1 MVVTMEETMGGMDTQ
16 LVVHLAS
23 LSMQLEMAVMGVTG
37 EIGSALHTVVTGMNA
52 HVHHVTHHIVAE
64 MHFTFW

>member
-1 MVVTMEETMGGMDTQ
+1 MVVTMGETMGGMDTQ

-23 LSMQLEMAVMGVTG
+23 LSMRLEMAVMVVTG

-52 HVHHVTHHIVAE
+52 HVHHVIHHIVAE